1 MRWLGDRGT
10 RVLAERHEPTPH
22 MPALI
27 EDFADAAL
35 IDAERLR
42 DVVLLFTEE
51 VPLPHLDGVV
61 ERQR

>member
-1 MRWLGDRGT
+1 
-10 RVLAERHEPTPH
+10 